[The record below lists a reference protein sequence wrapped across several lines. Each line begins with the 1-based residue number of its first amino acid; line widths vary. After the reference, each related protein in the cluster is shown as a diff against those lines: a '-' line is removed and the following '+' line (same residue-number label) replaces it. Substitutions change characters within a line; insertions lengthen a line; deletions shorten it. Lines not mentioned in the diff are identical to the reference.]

1 MLRNLALT
9 ISRHNCP
16 MARFGS
22 LVVAALLLAAP
33 AGAQDSCRLCY
44 SDAGTVPG
52 ERPLAIEIWAD
63 LNFSKLALTG
73 RESGSAE
80 LPATGGKQTS
90 GAMID
95 LGGVAVTGHGRI
107 TGVPLREV
115 RIDLPSRVEMT
126 TADGGQAQLV
136 NFTTDLPAHP
146 TLNANGELEFSFGAR
161 LVTSGG
167 HGGNYRGRIPISV
180 DYN

>member
-1 MLRNLALT
+1 MVHRN
-9 ISRHNCP
+9 
-16 MARFGS
+16 S
-22 LVVAALLLAAP
+22 LVLAALLLAVP

-44 SDAGTVPG
+44 SEAGTVPG

-63 LNFSKLALTG
+63 LNFSKLALSG
-73 RESGSAE
+73 RESASAE

-95 LGGVAVTGHGRI
+95 LGGLAVTGHGRV

-115 RIDLPSRVEMT
+115 RLDLPDRVEMT
-126 TADGGQAQLV
+126 TGDGATAQLV
-136 NFTTDLPAHP
+136 HFTTDLPAHP

-161 LVTSGG
+161 LVMSGG
-167 HGGNYRGRIPISV
+167 RGGNYRGRIPISV

>member
-1 MLRNLALT
+1 MRNHALT
-9 ISRHNCP
+9 INRDKRAMVRHICL
-16 MARFGS
+16 A
-22 LVVAALLLAAP
+22 LAALLLAVP
-33 AGAQDSCRLCY
+33 VGAQDGCRLCY
-44 SDAGTVPG
+44 GDAAAVPG
-52 ERPLAIEIWAD
+52 ERPLTIEIWAD
-63 LNFSKLALTG
+63 LNFSKLALSG

-80 LPATGGKQTS
+80 VSATGGKQTS

-115 RIDLPSRVEMT
+115 RLDLPDRVEMT
-126 TADGGQAQLV
+126 TADGGHAQLT

-146 TLNANGELEFSFGAR
+146 ALNANGELEFSFGAR
-161 LVTSGG
+161 LVLSGG
-167 HGGNYRGRIPISV
+167 RGGNYRGRIPISV